1 MKRSP
6 TRILAFALSAVVL
19 TGVAAAVI
27 STDYSEAILFVSL
40 LVAAGVVVVHLVGR
54 LRAAAEQ
61 LSAQRNSAQA
71 VARELEESRSSL
83 DAAMR
88 RHTQELQAAQTQIE
102 EAKKQRR
109 ALEQQ
114 ALRNAQ
120 FDDLTKL
127 PNRSHLKNELEK
139 AIASAVRRDSHVG
152 VMFLDLDDFK
162 RINDTFGHSVGD
174 ELLMQAAGRLSACLR
189 REDDVAVNR
198 DGSDSVA
205 RVGGDEFVL
214 LLRDVSE
221 ANALAVVAE
230 RLINAFRKPFVLAG
244 RKVQAQISIGIAC
257 CPGDGQNAEVLLK
270 HADMALYRAK
280 AKGKDGYQFFSQE
293 MSVAAV
299 RRLSLENGLRKAI
312 EEHQFVLHYQPKVDA
327 GSFRVTGVEAL
338 VRWCSPLHGMVAPS
352 NFIPIAE
359 ETGLIARIGEWVLL
373 EACRQQRAWRDAGL
387 PPVQVAVN
395 VSALQF
401 RDDQLLA
408 AVVSAIKKTGIDP
421 KYLQL
426 EVTENL
432 FMKSMNAA
440 RNTLEYIRN
449 LGATV
454 AIDDF
459 GTGYSSFS
467 YLRQLPLDALKVDR
481 SFVKHLGS
489 KAGDLEITR
498 AIVNLAHTLGVK
510 TIAEGVE
517 TKEQAHALLSLGCN
531 ELQGYLFGRP
541 VDAQMM
547 SFILSK
553 GPVTLD
559 SLPDSMPVAPERVLS
574 AGSTEEDTSAAPFD
588 AESTVLAFK
597 YDPDSTVL
605 GPGNGIRI
613 SEFDT
618 TV

>member
-1 MKRSP
+1 M
-6 TRILAFALSAVVL
+6 LAFSFAAVVL
-19 TGVAAAVI
+19 TGSAACALRPE
-27 STDYSEAILFVSL
+27 YAEAFGLVSL
-40 LVAAGVVVVHLVGR
+40 LIGAGVMVVHIRGR
-54 LRAAAEQ
+54 LRAAMEQ
-61 LSAQRNSAQA
+61 LATQRDATMA
-71 VARELEESRSSL
+71 VARDLEDARSSL
-83 DAAMR
+83 DAALR
-88 RHTQELQAAQTQIE
+88 RHGQELQAAQAQLDD
-102 EAKKQRR
+102 AKRQRE
-109 ALEQQ
+109 ALEKQ

-120 FDDLTKL
+120 VDDLTKL

-139 AIASAVRRDSHVG
+139 AIASAIRRDSHVG
-152 VMFLDLDDFK
+152 VMFLDIDDFK

-174 ELLMQAAGRLSACLR
+174 ELLMQAAERLSACLR
-189 REDDVAVNR
+189 KEDDVAVNR
-198 DGSDSVA
+198 DGSGSSVA

-221 ANALAVVAE
+221 PNALAVVAE
-230 RLINAFRKPFVLAG
+230 RLINAFRKPFALGG
-244 RKVQAQISIGIAC
+244 RKVQAQLSIGIAC

-280 AKGKDGYQFFSQE
+280 AKGKDGFQFFSQE

-312 EEHQFVLHYQPKVDA
+312 EENQFVLHFQPKVET
-327 GSFRVTGVEAL
+327 GSFRITGVEAL
-338 VRWCSPLHGMVAPS
+338 VRWCSPLHGMVSPAS
-352 NFIPIAE
+352 FISIAE
-359 ETGLIARIGEWVLL
+359 ETGLIAKIGEWVLL
-373 EACRQQRAWRDAGL
+373 EACRQQRAWQDAGL
-387 PPVQVAVN
+387 PPIQVAVN

-408 AVVSAIKKTGIDP
+408 AVVSAVKKTGIDP
-421 KYLQL
+421 RRLQL

-440 RNTLEYIRN
+440 RNTLQYVRG

-467 YLRQLPLDALKVDR
+467 YLRQLPLDALKIDR
-481 SFVKHLGS
+481 SFVTHLGS

-498 AIVNLAHTLGVK
+498 AIVNLARTLNVK

-517 TKEQAHALLSLGCN
+517 TKKQAQALLDLGCN
-531 ELQGYLFGRP
+531 ELQGFLFGRP

-547 SFILSK
+547 SYILSK
-553 GPVTLD
+553 GVVPLD
-559 SLPDSMPVAPERVLS
+559 TLPDMAPATPDAAPGADSV
-574 AGSTEEDTSAAPFD
+574 EEDAFATRFD
-588 AESTVLAFK
+588 PESTVLALR
-597 YDPDSTVL
+597 YDPESTVL
-605 GPGNGIRI
+605 GIEDAVRI

-618 TV
+618 SA